1 MTQKTIDRKST
12 NIDEA
17 DPEFV
22 GLISAI
28 YDAAISDGSWPE
40 ILQRT
45 CAKLDGDA
53 AALIGYDISS
63 KSGRIHYSF
72 GLKADFAQSYNDRFG
87 GQDVWLRRSI
97 LSCRPGQIQAG
108 EQVVAESI
116 LVASDF
122 QRHWLAPQDLFYA
135 QWGTLLV
142 LDDTVMVLSL
152 YRSEGN
158 GPFGKTRLARF
169 GELMPHLQRAFRI
182 NELLSRAQLEGES
195 TLGALDQLPNGVILL
210 DANSRVIETNRYA
223 NEILSMNDG
232 LRITREGLQAAS
244 RQQTERIRQIV
255 QRGTGSDHGI
265 RNEGA
270 ADGENRASETILIAR
285 PSGQSSFNALISPLP
300 VGARFLGEL
309 HRAVAIFIT
318 DPERQYNLS
327 HRRLRE
333 IYELTP
339 AEARMAS
346 LVAQGNRLED
356 AAEDLGVS
364 LNTVR
369 THLKRIFA
377 KTGTDRQADLVR
389 LILSGPAQILAD

>member
-122 QRHWLAPQDLFYA
+122 QRHWLAAAGP
-135 QWGTLLV
+135 V
-142 LDDTVMVLSL
+142 LCAM
-152 YRSEGN
+152 G
-158 GPFGKTRLARF
+158 
-169 GELMPHLQRAFRI
+169 H
-182 NELLSRAQLEGES
+182 
-195 TLGALDQLPNGVILL
+195 
-210 DANSRVIETNRYA
+210 
-223 NEILSMNDG
+223 
-232 LRITREGLQAAS
+232 
-244 RQQTERIRQIV
+244 
-255 QRGTGSDHGI
+255 
-265 RNEGA
+265 
-270 ADGENRASETILIAR
+270 
-285 PSGQSSFNALISPLP
+285 SF
-300 VGARFLGEL
+300 GARRHG
-309 HRAVAIFIT
+309 HGAVSV
-318 DPERQYNLS
+318 P
-327 HRRLRE
+327 
-333 IYELTP
+333 
-339 AEARMAS
+339 
-346 LVAQGNRLED
+346 
-356 AAEDLGVS
+356 
-364 LNTVR
+364 VR
-369 THLKRIFA
+369 
-377 KTGTDRQADLVR
+377 G
-389 LILSGPAQILAD
+389 